1 MELDKV
7 LQSNTERQKQVEL
20 CKWVDYELYRKAARI
35 VSSDPLEDGDAFNFG
50 TDDLAYR
57 LLIEMSD
64 SDIKQI
70 EAILESR
77 ST

>member
-7 LQSNTERQKQVEL
+7 LSSNAERQKQVEL
-20 CKWVDYELYRKAARI
+20 CKWVDYDLYRKAARI
-35 VSSDPLEDGDAFNFG
+35 VDSEPFEDGDAFNFG

-57 LLIEMSD
+57 LLLELSD